1 MSFNYFST
9 KKLPK
14 CVNLPREQYRSYH
27 GVYLLNTHRVGLTWN
42 RPLVPLR
49 SRTAGRIDR
58 DCVLL
63 VYLCH
68 NEMLLLV
75 TGMLLY
81 NV

>member
-1 MSFNYFST
+1 MCQFALQLESST
-9 KKLPK
+9 A
-14 CVNLPREQYRSYH
+14 VIMGSI
-27 GVYLLNTHRVGLTWN
+27 YLLNTHRVGLTWN
-42 RPLVPLR
+42 RPLVPLQ
-49 SRTAGRIDR
+49 SRTAGRTDR